1 MEPIVVLIGLMAPVL
16 YALARIGGIGREAY
30 LFNSGS
36 TTLGLT
42 LASVVCGNIG
52 VGTFVAL
59 VLFAAQSPV
68 IGYAVAGSYAA
79 GLVLCAALAGT
90 IHRASRGTGSYGMI
104 DFVARAHGVRHV
116 GLIWLPVAVAFSLRI
131 IVQLMALALIVQG
144 ALGLEPWAA
153 LAFAVAVMG
162 GYTALGGY
170 RVATETDL
178 VQALIIVAGMA
189 LVAGGLWR
197 GGVAEAADAT
207 GFFDL
212 GPWGLPFLIAVM
224 VFLPFSAVLAV
235 DNWQR
240 IATAET
246 AGTARRAYLAAAA
259 ICAPVYVLLA
269 HVGQLSGAAGGTDL
283 ADVLAVLRGLM
294 PSGLPV
300 LADVMVMVAVMS
312 SIDTFVMPLMTSL
325 GRTSLSLGRIRAVV
339 LAFFM
344 ALGLVALAVG
354 DALTGI
360 IAAFNTLV
368 VFLPAV
374 FGALMLGDRA
384 PRAAALSMGLG
395 VAVTLVLSALALDLA
410 ALAGFAVSGAIYA
423 VGRRTG

>member
-1 MEPIVVLIGLMAPVL
+1 MEGWVVLIGLAAPVA
-16 YALARIGGIGREAY
+16 YALVRMGGIGREAY
-30 LFNSGS
+30 LFNAGK

-52 VGTFVAL
+52 IGTFVAL
-59 VLFAAQSPV
+59 FLFTAQSPV

-90 IHRASRGTGSYGMI
+90 IHRASRETDSYGMI
-104 DFVARAHGVRHV
+104 DYVARAHGVRHV
-116 GLIWLPVAVAFSLRI
+116 GLIWLPVAVAFSLRT

-153 LAFAVAVMG
+153 LALAVAVMG

-178 VQALIIVAGMA
+178 VQAVVIVAGIA
-189 LVAGGLWR
+189 LVAGGLWQ
-197 GGVAEAADAT
+197 GGSAGAASGVA
-207 GFFDL
+207 FFDL

-224 VFLPFSAVLAV
+224 IFLPFSAVLAV

-240 IATAET
+240 IATAES
-246 AGTARRAYLAAAA
+246 AATARRAYLAAAV

-269 HVGQLSGAAGGTDL
+269 HVGHLSGAGGGTEM
-283 ADVLAVLRGLM
+283 ADVLAVLRALM
-294 PSGLPV
+294 PLGLPI
-300 LADVMVMVAVMS
+300 LADVMVMMAVMS

-325 GRTSLSLGRIRAVV
+325 GRTSMSLMRIRGVV
-339 LAFFM
+339 LGFFA
-344 ALGLVALAVG
+344 ALGLVALGVG

-410 ALAGFAVSGAIYA
+410 ALAGFAVSVALYA
-423 VGRRTG
+423 VGRRMG

>member
-1 MEPIVVLIGLMAPVL
+1 MAPWVVLIGLLAPVA
-16 YALARIGGIGREAY
+16 YALVRTGGIGREAY
-30 LFNSGS
+30 LFNGGK

-52 VGTFVAL
+52 IGTFVAL
-59 VLFAAQSPV
+59 FLFTAQSPV
-68 IGYAVAGSYAA
+68 IGYTVAGSYAA
-79 GLVLCAALAGT
+79 GLVLCAALCGT
-90 IHRASRGTGSYGMI
+90 IHRASRATDSYGMI
-104 DFVARAHGVRHV
+104 DYVARAHGVRHV

-144 ALGLEPWAA
+144 ALGLDPWAA
-153 LAFAVAVMG
+153 LALAVAVMG

-178 VQALIIVAGMA
+178 VQALVILAGMA
-189 LVAGGLWR
+189 LVAAGLWQ
-197 GGVAEAADAT
+197 GWVAEAAGRVAV
-207 GFFDL
+207 FDL
-212 GPWGLPFLIAVM
+212 GPWGVPFLIAVI

-240 IATAET
+240 IATAES
-246 AGTARRAYLAAAA
+246 AATARRAYLAAAA
-259 ICAPVYVLLA
+259 ICAPVYLLLA
-269 HVGQLSGAAGGTDL
+269 HVGHLSGAAGGTEL
-283 ADVLAVLRGLM
+283 GDVLAVLRALM
-294 PSGLPV
+294 PLGLPV
-300 LADVMVMVAVMS
+300 LADVMVMMAVMS

-325 GRTSLSLGRIRAVV
+325 ARTSFSLGRIRGVV
-339 LAFFM
+339 LAFFA
-344 ALGLVALAVG
+344 ALGLVALGLG

-374 FGALMLGDRA
+374 FGALILGDRA

-395 VAVTLVLSALALDLA
+395 VAVTLILSALALDLA
-410 ALAGFAVSGAIYA
+410 ALAGFAVSMAIYG
-423 VGRRTG
+423 VGRRMG

>member
-1 MEPIVVLIGLMAPVL
+1 MEPSVVLIGLLAPVA
-16 YALARIGGIGREAY
+16 YALVRFGGIGREAY
-30 LFNSGS
+30 LFNGGRTS
-36 TTLGLT
+36 LGLT
-42 LASVVCGNIG
+42 LASVICGNIG
-52 VGTFVAL
+52 IGTFVAL
-59 VLFAAQSPV
+59 FLFTAQSPV

-79 GLVLCAALAGT
+79 GLVLCAALART
-90 IHRASRGTGSYGMI
+90 IHRASRETDCYGMI
-104 DFVARAHGVRHV
+104 DYVARAHGVRHV

-144 ALGLEPWAA
+144 ALGLGPSAA
-153 LAFAVAVMG
+153 LALAVAVMG

-178 VQALIIVAGMA
+178 VQALVILAGIV

-197 GGVAEAADAT
+197 GGVMEAASGAAV
-207 GFFDL
+207 FDL

-259 ICAPVYVLLA
+259 ICAPIYLVLA
-269 HVGQLSGAAGGTDL
+269 HVGHLSGAGGGTSL
-283 ADVLAVLRGLM
+283 ADVLAVFRALM
-294 PSGLPV
+294 PLGLPI

-312 SIDTFVMPLMTSL
+312 SIDTFVMPLMSSL
-325 GRTSLSLGRIRAVV
+325 GRTSLSLMRIRAVV
-339 LAFFM
+339 LVFFV

-374 FGALMLGDRA
+374 FGALMLGDQA
-384 PRAAALSMGLG
+384 PRAAALSMGMG
-395 VAVTLVLSALALDLA
+395 VAVTLVLSALALDVA
-410 ALAGFAVSGAIYA
+410 ALAGFAVSVALYGI
-423 VGRRTG
+423 GRRMG